1 MQLFDQTKHAQTS
14 KICTEKANSSV
25 ETKFTNNGGQNITL
39 QLLFIEELTKKFKNF
54 SSNSKQEICTIS
66 YHSFQES

>member
-1 MQLFDQTKHAQTS
+1 MHLFDQTKHAQIS
-14 KICTEKANSSV
+14 KIYTEETNSSV
-25 ETKFTNNGGQNITL
+25 ETKFTKKGGQNITL